1 MARLRLGVIGVG
13 HLGKE
18 HARILSGMPEIEL
31 IGVADVNAE
40 QARAV
45 AARCGTRAFSDYR
58 PLIGGVDA
66 AVIAVPTTHHH
77 KVACDCLEHGIP
89 LLVEKPL
96 ALTLDQADE
105 LVTLAR
111 RKGCLLQ
118 VGHIERFNPAFEELQ
133 RQPLTPRFVSC
144 QRLSPYTGRS
154 ADVGAVLDLMIH
166 DLDLLRALVGSL
178 VAHVEAVGA
187 THLGGKEDVVTA
199 QLVFANGC
207 LAEVV
212 ASRVHP
218 APWRRM
224 QVWGPEGHACID
236 FARRHLTLVQ
246 PCSPVAA
253 GGGAPVRVRE
263 VEGSGEDQLTRELRD
278 FIHSVQTG
286 GRPRVSGE
294 DGREA
299 MALATRVLQ
308 RVAEAHGGREGKE
321 ASALPAAP
329 GNVAA

>member
-18 HARILSGMPEIEL
+18 HARILSGMPDIDL
-31 IGVADVNAE
+31 IGVADVNAD
-40 QARAV
+40 QAKLIAG
-45 AARCGTRAFSDYR
+45 RCRTRAFSDYR

-77 KVACDCLEHGIP
+77 KVACDFLEHGIS

-96 ALTLDQADE
+96 AATLEQAED
-105 LVTLAR
+105 LVTRAHKKR
-111 RKGCLLQ
+111 CLLQ

-133 RQPLTPRFVSC
+133 RQALTPRFVSC
-144 QRLSPYTGRS
+144 HRLSPYTGRC

-166 DLDLLRALVGSL
+166 DLDLLHALVRSP
-178 VAHVEAVGA
+178 VASVEAVAA

-218 APWRRM
+218 VPWRRM

-246 PCSPVAA
+246 PCSPASA
-253 GGGAPVRVRE
+253 EGSPVRVRE
-263 VEGSGEDQLTRELRD
+263 VDHGGEDQLTRELRD

-308 RVAEAHGGREGKE
+308 RVAEAHGGKE
-321 ASALPAAP
+321 ATVLLPAR